1 MAKGLDNPIFE
12 SGNPFVDVLYIW
24 SQYHSGICLL
34 TGEWISIGVRNA
46 ANYFTLRA
54 DQGHA
59 AVQQS
64 RICLGLFTESTNP
77 RLFPVECY
85 CADGDRLQSAHSH
98 SSQGGKSISTV

>member
-12 SGNPFVDVLYIW
+12 SGNPFVDGLYSW
-24 SQYHSGICLL
+24 SQYHSGSCLL
-34 TGEWISIGVRNA
+34 TGEWIWIDMGNA
-46 ANYFTLRA
+46 ANYSKLRA

-64 RICLGLFTESTNP
+64 GICLGLFTESTNP

-85 CADGDRLQSAHSH
+85 CADGDRLQSAHLH
-98 SSQGGKSISTV
+98 SSQGAESISTV